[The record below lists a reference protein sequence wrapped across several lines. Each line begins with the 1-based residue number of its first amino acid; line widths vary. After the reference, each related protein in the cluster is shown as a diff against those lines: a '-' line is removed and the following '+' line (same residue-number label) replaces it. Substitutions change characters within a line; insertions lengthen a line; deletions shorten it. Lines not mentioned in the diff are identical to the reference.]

1 VFSLD
6 HRALLFASSD
16 ERVQTLLDRS
26 TALKSDAGSGVSIME
41 HSKDITDV
49 ITSLIKL
56 MVDRPEG
63 VAVECVS
70 LDEGS
75 CLRISVDPT
84 DIGKVIG
91 KQGRTARSL
100 RVLVA
105 AMGMAAKQRIGLDI
119 RQ

>member
-1 VFSLD
+1 MRRKD
-6 HRALLFASSD
+6 ADALGAQDDLQV
-16 ERVQTLLDRS
+16 RCWI
-26 TALKSDAGSGVSIME
+26 GVSIME
-41 HSKDITDV
+41 QSKDITDAV
-49 ITSLIKL
+49 RTLIKL

-63 VAVECVS
+63 VTVECVV
-70 LDEGS
+70 LDDGS
-75 CLRISVDPT
+75 CLRIVVDPG

-105 AMGMAAKQRIGLDI
+105 AMGMATKQRIGLDI